1 VAGVVGGR
9 NAGGHEVL
17 PYNIAFVCYFLDGEH
32 VIYLGNVN

>member
-17 PYNIAFVCYFLDGEH
+17 PYNNVFACYFFGWWTCYLFGEC
-32 VIYLGNVN
+32 